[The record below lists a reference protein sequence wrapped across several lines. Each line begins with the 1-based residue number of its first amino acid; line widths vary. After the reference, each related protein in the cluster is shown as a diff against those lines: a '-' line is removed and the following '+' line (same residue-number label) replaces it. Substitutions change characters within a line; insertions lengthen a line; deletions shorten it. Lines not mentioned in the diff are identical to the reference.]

1 MTQTN
6 APRRIWGHVAQLISH
21 IPRDNYPM
29 LQEITPREVFV
40 QDTLNISELAQ
51 FYWYELVCYWD
62 YINRKRFPNSGEE
75 LGRMLVISH
84 DRGQAM

>member
-1 MTQTN
+1 
-6 APRRIWGHVAQLISH
+6 
-21 IPRDNYPM
+21 M

-62 YINRKRFPNSGEE
+62 SINRKGLPNSGGGIGKM
-75 LGRMLVISH
+75 LGIAH
-84 DRGQAM
+84 D